1 MVILNKP
8 NMFLPQ
14 KSKIFDELLKQAS
27 IVKEVAEVFHNMT
40 RDWGQLENGAS
51 TLQTLEREADKLV
64 HRITDDIE
72 KTFILPLDKEDIA
85 DLTESIDDVV
95 DNLEE
100 AVNRLNIYEISKG
113 NDALEDFSELIK
125 QAAVQIHK
133 GMLMVKERKIASED
147 FASCGKMLRN
157 LESQGDKLHRKVLE
171 HLMAG
176 RPSSLVNGN
185 DCLSILK
192 WKEIFQT
199 LEDTLDKCDNIGKLF
214 ARLRIKYI

>member
-1 MVILNKP
+1 
-8 NMFLPQ
+8 MFLPH
-14 KSKIFDELLKQAS
+14 KSKIFDELCKQSA
-27 IVKEVAEVFHNMT
+27 IVEEAAEVFDNIA
-40 RDWGQLENGAS
+40 RDWNELKNAS
-51 TLQTLEREADKLV
+51 SALQTLEREADALV

-85 DLTESIDDVV
+85 DLTVSLDDVV

-100 AVNRLNIYEISKG
+100 AVNRLNIYNISKG
-113 NDALEDFSELIK
+113 NDALRGFSELIK

-133 GMLMVKERKIASED
+133 GILMVKERKIASED
-147 FASCGKMLRN
+147 FASCGKMLHDI
-157 LESQGDKLHRKVLE
+157 ESQGDKLHRKVLE

-176 RPSSLVNGN
+176 RPSTLVNGN

-192 WKEIFQT
+192 WKEIYQT